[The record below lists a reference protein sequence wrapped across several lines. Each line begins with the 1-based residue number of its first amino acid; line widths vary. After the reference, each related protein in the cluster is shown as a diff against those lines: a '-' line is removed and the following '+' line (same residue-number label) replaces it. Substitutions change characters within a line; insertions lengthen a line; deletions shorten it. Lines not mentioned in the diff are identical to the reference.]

1 MAAADESIE
10 NSKVIPGAAEL
21 FAKIDREKSVW
32 SRYYKV
38 VEQ

>member
-10 NSKVIPGAAEL
+10 NSKKIPGAAEL
-21 FAKIDREKSVW
+21 FAKIDQEKSVW

-38 VEQ
+38 SDK